1 MTSGWWGW
9 AESVASGML
18 TAMTVPPLTVITGN
32 EELLVERA
40 LKELISEVSE
50 PGADVIDLSARALQS
65 GQLGVAASPSLFGGA
80 PIVVVDGVE
89 NLVQSNPD
97 VAAALDEVMAYIAAP
112 SPDAVVVLVHGGG
125 NGGKGVLN
133 AAKKAGAAT
142 VTTPTSPSSV
152 NALRQ
157 NRAAFVKDELAKLSC
172 HVDPAAIEVLINAVG
187 TKLRDL
193 SGACVQ
199 LVSDHGAG
207 GRLDEE
213 AVRRYYGG
221 RVEVQ
226 GFDIADQVLAGR
238 TAEALGLLRHA
249 RESGVPAVLVTAAL
263 GRSLRQLALVAT
275 APRGASADSVAA
287 MAGAPA
293 WKVKDIRDLGRDWSE
308 PGLASAIKAVAVA
321 DTEVKTGA
329 VDPEYALERMLI
341 TVGRARRQH

>member
-1 MTSGWWGW
+1 
-9 AESVASGML
+9 ML
-18 TAMTVPPLTVITGN
+18 TPMAAPPLTVITGN

-40 LKELISEVSE
+40 LKDLIAQVSE
-50 PGADVIDLSARALQS
+50 AGADVIDLAARSLQS
-65 GQLGVAASPSLFGGA
+65 GQLGVATSPSLFGGA
-80 PIVVVDGVE
+80 PVVVVDGVE

-97 VAAALDEVMAYIAAP
+97 VAGALDEVMAYIAAP
-112 SPDAVVVLVHGGG
+112 SADAVVVLVHGGG
-125 NGGKGVLN
+125 NGGKGVLT

-142 VTTPTSPSSV
+142 VATPTSPSGAS
-152 NALRQ
+152 ALRQ
-157 NRAAFVKDELAKLSC
+157 NRDLFVKAELAALSC
-172 HVDPAAIEVLINAVG
+172 HADSAAIDVLINAVG

-193 SGACVQ
+193 SGACAQ
-199 LVSDHGAG
+199 LVSDLGTG
-207 GRLDEE
+207 GRLDED

-287 MAGAPA
+287 MAGTPP
-293 WKVKDIRDLGRDWSE
+293 WKVKDLRAMARDWSE
-308 PGLASAIKAVAVA
+308 PGLAAAIKAVAVA
-321 DTEVKTGA
+321 DTDVKTGA

-341 TVGRARRQH
+341 SVGRARRQH

>member
-1 MTSGWWGW
+1 MD
-9 AESVASGML
+9 
-18 TAMTVPPLTVITGN
+18 VPPLTVITGN

-40 LKELISEVSE
+40 LKELISEVAE
-50 PGADVIDLSARALQS
+50 PGSEFIDLSARSLQS

-80 PIVVVDGVE
+80 PVVVVDGVE

-97 VAAALDEVMAYIAAP
+97 VAAALDEVMAYIASP
-112 SPDAVVVLVHGGG
+112 SPEAVVVLVHGGG

-142 VTTPTSPSSV
+142 VTTPPSPSGST
-152 NALRQ
+152 ALRL
-157 NRAAFVKDELAKLSC
+157 NRAAFVKAELATLTC
-172 HVDPAAIEVLINAVG
+172 HADPAAIDVLINAVG
-187 TKLRDL
+187 SKLRDL
-193 SGACVQ
+193 SGACAQ
-199 LVSDHGAG
+199 LVSDVGTG
-207 GRLDEE
+207 GHLDEE

-263 GRSLRQLALVAT
+263 GRSLRQLALVAS
-275 APRGASADSVAA
+275 APRGTSADAVAA
-287 MAGAPA
+287 MSGAPS
-293 WKVKDIRDLGRDWSE
+293 WKVKDIRALARAWSE
-308 PGLASAIKAVAVA
+308 PGLVSAIKPVAVA
-321 DTEVKTGA
+321 DPDGKTGPLA
-329 VDPEYALERMLI
+329 PEYALERMLI